1 MPSDILNCLQQHRE
15 RTFNIL
21 HGKQLKSAED
31 AVRFVNQ
38 NGFVFFWPI
47 KGVILPS
54 LWVATAGNRPLPN
67 NHDDPGHITW
77 DWKDK
82 LLSKKLWY
90 YGRVLRRRNTIISL
104 ASLPYF
110 YALSPNYGDPENDY
124 IEQYAMGT
132 ITREAKM
139 VYEAL
144 LKEGPLDS
152 LALRRAAQMSNA
164 SSSGRFNK
172 ALDDLQGEMKVL
184 PVGISPVGTWRYA
197 FIYDIVTRHFP
208 GLQMEARPISDQDA
222 RLFLARQYFE
232 MAGAAKIEEVSRLF
246 HWRKEDTNRIVNKL
260 MESGEINAINTMPDL
275 PGAYLVL
282 KSLIG

>member
-1 MPSDILNCLQQHRE
+1 MPSEILDRLQQHRE

-21 HGKQLKSAED
+21 HGMQLKSAED
-31 AVRFVNQ
+31 AVRFVNH

-54 LWVATAGNRPLPN
+54 LWVATAGDRPLPN
-67 NHDDPGHITW
+67 NHDDLGHITW

-124 IEQYAMGT
+124 TEQYAMGT

-139 VYEAL
+139 IYEAL

-172 ALDDLQGEMKVL
+172 ALDDLQVEMKVL

-208 GLQMEARPISDQDA
+208 DLQTEARPIPEKDA
-222 RLFLARQYFE
+222 RIFLSRQYFQ
-232 MAGAAKIEEVSRLF
+232 MVGAAKLEEVSRLF
-246 HWRKEDTNRIVNKL
+246 HWRKEDTNRILNIL
-260 MESGEINAINTMPDL
+260 LEFGDISEINTIPDL
-275 PGAYLVL
+275 PGVYLVL
-282 KSLIG
+282 NSLIG